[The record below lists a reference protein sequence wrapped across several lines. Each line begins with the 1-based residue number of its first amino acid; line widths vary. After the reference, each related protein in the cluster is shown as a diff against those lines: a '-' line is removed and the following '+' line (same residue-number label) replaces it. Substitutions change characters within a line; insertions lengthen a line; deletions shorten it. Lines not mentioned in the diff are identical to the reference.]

1 MTAARIYGP
10 LISTGDLDGQTRL
23 FTEVFGMRE
32 ACRTHVEGEQAAAL
46 FGPEVRAAE
55 VIVLN
60 TPGTNNGAMLCSF
73 DPPCEELVRD
83 QDSRLA
89 ADALKVIDFYAPDHA
104 AAVRH
109 ARERGYAVVQEEA
122 AYELEAGAFR
132 EAHLWAGDN
141 VATAFLGGPADF
153 FTGYAQ
159 VRDRVVSEVLS
170 ISSPVSDA
178 APVLDFY
185 DAVFDWQVIF
195 EYAITDASLAAM
207 LGSGEDVQLR
217 GLCVGNS
224 TREPYFGL
232 MDYGISSAAASLR
245 GRSGPPR
252 RGLVGAVLL
261 ADDLTA
267 TLSKA
272 REAGGEQAVASAP
285 TDLEMAPFGVTRAA
299 VVLPPHG
306 VWHLVVEATN
316 PAPAD
321 R

>member
-1 MTAARIYGP
+1 M
-10 LISTGDLDGQTRL
+10 
-23 FTEVFGMRE
+23 
-32 ACRTHVEGEQAAAL
+32 
-46 FGPEVRAAE
+46 
-55 VIVLN
+55 
-60 TPGTNNGAMLCSF
+60 
-73 DPPCEELVRD
+73 
-83 QDSRLA
+83 
-89 ADALKVIDFYAPDHA
+89 
-104 AAVRH
+104 
-109 ARERGYAVVQEEA
+109 VQEEA

-141 VATAFLGGPADF
+141 VASGHSWVDRRTSSPATPRF
-153 FTGYAQ
+153 ATGWSA
-159 VRDRVVSEVLS
+159 RCSS

-232 MDYGISSAAASLR
+232 MDYGMSSGAASLR

-272 REAGGEQAVASAP
+272 REAGGEQAVAKRPNRPGNGAVRGHPGGGGTAAARCLAP
-285 TDLEMAPFGVTRAA
+285 TGFL
-299 VVLPPHG
+299 
-306 VWHLVVEATN
+306 
-316 PAPAD
+316 APATSIQPAHTLLTALVSKHT
-321 R
+321 RMQFRRLK